1 MKVTPGAA
9 EANGLPKC
17 TVGKKFA
24 LEAVPTDIEVG
35 PDGKLYV
42 TSLPGGPEDG
52 SLGVNG
58 RVLRVNPATGKVDA
72 DTLKG
77 LRELVSV
84 QDFGVYAVV
93 LEGGTVGPG
102 DRVELT

>member
-1 MKVTPGAA
+1 M
-9 EANGLPKC
+9 
-17 TVGKKFA
+17 
-24 LEAVPTDIEVG
+24 LEVVERI
-35 PDGKLYV
+35 
-42 TSLPGGPEDG
+42 
-52 SLGVNG
+52 G
-58 RVLRVNPATGKVDA
+58 RCKATTANPATGKVDA